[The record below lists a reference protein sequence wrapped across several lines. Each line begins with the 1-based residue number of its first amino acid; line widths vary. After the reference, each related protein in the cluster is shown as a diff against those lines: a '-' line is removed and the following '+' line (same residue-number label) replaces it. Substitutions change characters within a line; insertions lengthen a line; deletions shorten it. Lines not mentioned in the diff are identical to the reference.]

1 MCTRPRLM
9 TTIRKKKG
17 KREREGRG
25 EEREG
30 KE

>member
-1 MCTRPRLM
+1 M